1 MSEAQLEEQ
10 KLPAGSNAGAVEV
23 AEDDWL
29 DPSAGAKAC
38 ILGEACESCQ

>member
-10 KLPAGSNAGAVEV
+10 KLPAGAAAAATEA

-29 DPSAGAKAC
+29 DPNAGAKAC
-38 ILGEACESCQ
+38 MLGEACESCQ